1 MGAGFIRG
9 WLNLRR
15 NSRKE
20 NMLHTSSGTD
30 HTMVNGFFD
39 CVNPLVHYTDFS
51 PTPTATL
58 TNPAIGVVSGKAIM
72 ELNLSAENRGPDQVL
87 GKEVG
92 TRLYVGT
99 RQELIIVRQLYKD
112 HCLPTELQAFWVIR
126 EILRK

>member
-1 MGAGFIRG
+1 MDAGFIRG

-15 NSRKE
+15 NAGKE

-39 CVNPLVHYTDFS
+39 CVNPLVHLYTDFS
-51 PTPTATL
+51 PTLIATL
-58 TNPAIGVVSGKAIM
+58 MNPAIGVVSGKAIM

-87 GKEVG
+87 GKKVG

-99 RQELIIVRQLYKD
+99 RQESIIRQLCKD
-112 HCLPTELQAFWVIR
+112 HCPPTEL
-126 EILRK
+126 